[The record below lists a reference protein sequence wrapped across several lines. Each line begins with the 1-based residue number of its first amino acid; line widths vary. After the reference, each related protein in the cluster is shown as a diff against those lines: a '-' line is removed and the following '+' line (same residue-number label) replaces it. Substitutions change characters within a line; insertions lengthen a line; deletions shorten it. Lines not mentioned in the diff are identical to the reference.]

1 MTTFFLLFISG
12 VILLCVWLNNISSRI
27 GVPTLLAFILLGIFF
42 GNSGLIPLH
51 FDDQNFAKEICTVAL
66 VFIMFYGGFGT
77 RWASVKPVWKESAL
91 LASAGVV
98 MTAGLVGVFC
108 HFVLRWP
115 LIESFLMGSVVSST
129 DAASVFSILRS
140 KRLGLKNNTAP
151 LLEMESGSNDPCSYM
166 LTVIFLSVMTAQGDA
181 ATGLSAWRIIWMV
194 TSQLAFGAL
203 GGVLIAKAAVWALG
217 RFKINGAGFDSLFIL
232 AVAIA
237 SYALPDAIGGN
248 GYLSAYIVGIMLG
261 NGELRNKKALVG
273 FFDGITG
280 LMQVLIFFLLG
291 LLARPSM
298 LHKSVLPAAAIFLF
312 MLIAAR
318 PLSVAAVLTP
328 FKKYP
333 FKQQLL
339 VSFSG
344 LRGAA
349 SIVFAIMATS
359 GNELLQNDIFNIVFC
374 LVLMSISLQGSLIP
388 FVARKLGMLDA
399 GEDVLKT
406 FNDYS
411 DDSKMQFGI
420 AKVNASSSWNGKSLR
435 DLALPR
441 GLLVALV
448 VRDGVRI
455 APNGRT
461 VLQEGDTVITVNK
474 AFDDDK
480 SNLHEKT
487 VKAGSELAGR
497 HLRDYKGDGLVLL
510 IRRRNRDIIPS
521 GDTTLREGDRLVVL
535 SPDAIS
541 SLQD

>member
-1 MTTFFLLFISG
+1 MTTFFLLLISG

-77 RWASVKPVWKESAL
+77 RWTSVKPVWKESAL
-91 LASAGVV
+91 LASAGV
-98 MTAGLVGVFC
+98 MITAGLVGLFC
-108 HFVLRWP
+108 HFLLHWS

-166 LTVIFLSVMTAQGDA
+166 LTVIFLSLMTTQGA
-181 ATGLSAWRIIWMV
+181 AGLSAWRIIWMV
-194 TSQLAFGAL
+194 ISQLAFGAL
-203 GGVLIAKAAVWALG
+203 GGVLIAKAAIWAQE
-217 RFKINGAGFDSLFIL
+217 RIKINGAGFDSLFIL

-328 FKKYP
+328 F
-333 FKQQLL
+333 
-339 VSFSG
+339 
-344 LRGAA
+344 
-349 SIVFAIMATS
+349 M
-359 GNELLQNDIFNIVFC
+359 
-374 LVLMSISLQGSLIP
+374 
-388 FVARKLGMLDA
+388 ARKLNMLDA